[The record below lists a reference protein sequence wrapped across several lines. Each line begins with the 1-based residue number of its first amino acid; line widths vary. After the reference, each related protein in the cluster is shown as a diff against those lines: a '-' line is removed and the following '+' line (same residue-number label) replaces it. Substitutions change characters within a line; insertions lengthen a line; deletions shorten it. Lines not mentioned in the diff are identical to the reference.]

1 MTANPVLIT
10 GAAQRVGLHLV
21 RRFLEAGQP
30 VILTYRRHREVID
43 PLTAQGVRC
52 IQADFA
58 TDDGVLALAKA
69 LAGQPLAA
77 IIHNASSWEQE
88 GGLDDAARH
97 FDAMMQIHA
106 KAPYL
111 LNRHL
116 APQLEDGGSIIHV
129 TDYTVEKGS
138 DKHIA
143 YVASKAALANLTL
156 SFAKLLG
163 PRIRV
168 NAIAPSLIIFN
179 EEDDEAYKAKTL
191 AKSVMGI
198 EPGCEEIWLAVHY
211 LLTSRYVT
219 GRTIHVDGGRHIR

>member
-21 RRFLEAGQP
+21 HRFLEQGRP
-30 VILTYRRHREVID
+30 VIMTYRQHRKQID
-43 PLTAQGVRC
+43 QLTAQGVRC

-58 TDDGVLALAKA
+58 TDDGIAALVSA
-69 LAGQPLAA
+69 LSGQPLGA
-77 IIHNASSWEQE
+77 IIHNASSWDLEA
-88 GGLDDAARH
+88 DIHDAARH
-97 FDAMMQIHA
+97 FDAMMQVHA

-116 APQLEDGGSIIHV
+116 AGQIEDGGSIIHI

-138 DKHIA
+138 DRHIA
-143 YVASKAALANLTL
+143 YVASKAALSSLTL

-163 PRIRV
+163 PRVRV
-168 NAIAPSLIIFN
+168 NSIAPSLIIFN
-179 EEDDEAYKAKTL
+179 EDDDAQYKAKTL

-198 EPGCEEIWLAVHY
+198 EPGCDEIWLAVHY
-211 LLTSRYVT
+211 LLNSRYVT
-219 GRTIHVDGGRHIR
+219 GRTLHVDGGRHIR